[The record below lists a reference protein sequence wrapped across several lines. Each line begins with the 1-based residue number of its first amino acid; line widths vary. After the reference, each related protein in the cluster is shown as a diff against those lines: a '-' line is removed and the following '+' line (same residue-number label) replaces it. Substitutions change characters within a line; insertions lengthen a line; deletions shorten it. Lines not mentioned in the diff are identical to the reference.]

1 MSSGGSAKLTMIIDF
16 SGIDGSL
23 MVAIAPENMTAEE
36 ADLKAKEIF
45 ESVRKAYDADYERY
59 ADGRFDTIQHMRDAL
74 EHIGAQI
81 ITWDTES
88 YL

>member
-23 MVAIAPENMTAEE
+23 MIAIAPESMSAEE

-45 ESVRKAYDADYERY
+45 ESVRKAYDADYGLY
-59 ADGRFDTIQHMRDAL
+59 TDGRFDTIQHMRDAL
-74 EHIGAQI
+74 EHIGAKI
-81 ITWDTES
+81 ITWDSES

>member
-1 MSSGGSAKLTMIIDF
+1 
-16 SGIDGSL
+16 
-23 MVAIAPENMTAEE
+23 VH
-36 ADLKAKEIF
+36 
-45 ESVRKAYDADYERY
+45 KAYDADYERY